1 VTVSPAQELQ
11 PATAAGSSG
20 AEASRRRR
28 FDALC
33 SPWRADLLRF
43 AFWLSRDHA
52 IADDVVQE
60 TMLRA
65 WEHLD
70 GLSEDRAAKGW
81 LLTIARR
88 ELARVYER
96 KRPLTIDIEQL
107 AAAEDPALAATS
119 EPDHEELYAAIFSLE
134 TDFREPLVLQ
144 VLFGYS
150 TKEISAELGVAQGT
164 ILTRL
169 FRAREKL
176 RVAVGMSTPDAR

>member
-1 VTVSPAQELQ
+1 MPLTQIDTPMNS
-11 PATAAGSSG
+11 AGS
-20 AEASRRRR
+20 AVAAPAPRRQR

-33 SPWRADLLRF
+33 TPWRADLVRF
-43 AFWLSRDHA
+43 VYWLSRDHA
-52 IADDVVQE
+52 VADDVVQE

-70 GLSEDRAAKGW
+70 SLGDDRAAKGW

-96 KRPLTIDIEQL
+96 RRQATVDIDHL
-107 AAAEDPALAATS
+107 AACEDPALAA
-119 EPDHEELYAAIFSLE
+119 PPAADHDELYEAIFSLE
-134 TDFREPLVLQ
+134 PDFREPLVLQ

-176 RVAVGMSTPDAR
+176 RVAIGAEGATDR

>member
-1 VTVSPAQELQ
+1 MTQPPSESA
-11 PATAAGSSG
+11 PATARRPASE
-20 AEASRRRR
+20 EASRRRR
-28 FDALC
+28 FDAVC

-70 GLSEDRAAKGW
+70 GLSDDRAAKGW

-88 ELARVYER
+88 ELARLYER
-96 KRPLTIDIEQL
+96 RRAPTVDIEQL
-107 AAAEDPALAATS
+107 AAAEDPALAARV
-119 EPDHEELYAAIFSLE
+119 EPDHDDLYAAIQGLE
-134 TDFREPLVLQ
+134 ADFREPLLLQ

-150 TKEISAELGVAQGT
+150 TKEIAAELGVAQGT

-176 RVAVGMSTPDAR
+176 RVAIGANERNER